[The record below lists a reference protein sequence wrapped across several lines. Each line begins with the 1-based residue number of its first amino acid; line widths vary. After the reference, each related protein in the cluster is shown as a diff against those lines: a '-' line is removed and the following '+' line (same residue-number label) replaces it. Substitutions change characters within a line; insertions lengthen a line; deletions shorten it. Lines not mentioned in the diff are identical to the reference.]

1 MNVPYST
8 APPQTVFSVFCLPL
22 SRCIDIFRHVKY
34 DKFIDFFK
42 EYEILTEYKGNNML
56 IEYINNSMK
65 KAVYDKLEDGS
76 FSGKIP
82 QCPGVIAFGETL
94 YQCEQELKS
103 SLEGWL
109 IVKIRHGDKLPVI
122 GRINLNEKMPAFTGE
137 AVSVH
142 G

>member
-1 MNVPYST
+1 
-8 APPQTVFSVFCLPL
+8 
-22 SRCIDIFRHVKY
+22 
-34 DKFIDFFK
+34 
-42 EYEILTEYKGNNML
+42 ML
-56 IEYINNSMK
+56 IEYINKTMS

-94 YQCEQELKS
+94 YQCQQELVS

-109 IVKIRHGDKLPVI
+109 LVKIRHGDTLPVV
-122 GRINLNEKMPAFTGE
+122 GRINLNKRMPVPNV
-137 AVSVH
+137 AVAH